1 MKAFFA
7 CFRNGLRVSTAA
19 ALPPWRVFAS
29 SVSGYERF
37 FGGCGPVGASPEAS
51 DRLWPSFAALRS
63 NLLSNYRT
71 SLPEV
76 IKSELL
82 DMEDREGDEGAASFN
97 HNNSWNIDSIGVMTR
112 TTNSFL
118 ESQMKA
124 KSSEAVYTPQI
135 LDVYDAIVWDFNSPF
150 HWRIHPC
157 EIDNLYQRG
166 LQGSHRHCEVAV
178 GTGLFLR
185 GWARKAIK
193 SKTSLLEHLTLVDL
207 SLSSLEGCHQRL
219 LGEEYFSES
228 MSPSSV
234 EKLQVDIQ

>member
-1 MKAFFA
+1 MMASIS
-7 CFRNGLRVSTAA
+7 CIQNGLRASTAA
-19 ALPPWRVFAS
+19 ELPSWRAFAT
-29 SVSGYERF
+29 SVSGYKRF

-51 DRLWPSFAALRS
+51 DRLWPSFATLRS
-63 NLLSNYRT
+63 NLLSNYGT

-76 IKSELL
+76 IKSALL
-82 DMEDREGDEGAASFN
+82 DMEDREGDDGATSFN

-157 EIDNLYQRG
+157 EIDDLYQRG
-166 LQGSHRHCEVAV
+166 QG
-178 GTGLFLR
+178 
-185 GWARKAIK
+185 
-193 SKTSLLEHLTLVDL
+193 
-207 SLSSLEGCHQRL
+207 
-219 LGEEYFSES
+219 
-228 MSPSSV
+228 
-234 EKLQVDIQ
+234 